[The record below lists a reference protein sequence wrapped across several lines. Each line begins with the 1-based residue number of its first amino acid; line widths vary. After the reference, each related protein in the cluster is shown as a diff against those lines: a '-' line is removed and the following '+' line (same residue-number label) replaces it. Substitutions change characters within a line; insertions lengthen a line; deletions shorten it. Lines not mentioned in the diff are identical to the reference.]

1 MFRLVLL
8 WLLKAHKQIKTQA
21 ERTKNEKAGP
31 IFHLNNFGHC
41 INGVFGYDAGNRQIQ
56 W

>member
-8 WLLKAHKQIKTQA
+8 WLLKAPKQIQTLT

-31 IFHLNNFGHC
+31 IFHFNNFGHC
-41 INGVFGYDAGNRQIQ
+41 INGVFGNDAGNRQIQ